1 MGTITKKS
9 SYELNTYN
17 YANNELTSDF
27 SAKRNI
33 ITDDV
38 VSIDG
43 QLYKADEEK
52 TYIGNF
58 NVAKNGEDYTIAT
71 TQVPFSMIDSVNSVI
86 REIVTEITAKTAK

>member
-17 YANNELTSDF
+17 YANNVLTSDF

-33 ITDDV
+33 LTDDV

-58 NVAKNGEDYTIAT
+58 NVSKNGEDYTIAT

-86 REIVTEITAKTAK
+86 HEIVTEITAKNS